1 MSTERKPKVHRTKEE
16 KLLILKEGSANGVA
30 ATCCK
35 YGIYEASYYQWK
47 NKFQEIGDAGL
58 QHGMTKEHLKEIK
71 RLQKENQQLKDLLIK
86 EQLES
91 QLKGELLKKKYARE
105 NAKKS

>member
-1 MSTERKPKVHRTKEE
+1 MSTERKPKVHRTKAE
-16 KLLILKEGSANGVA
+16 KLAILKEGEKNGIS
-30 ATCCK
+30 ATCRK

-47 NKFQEIGDAGL
+47 NNFHEKDNAGL
-58 QHGMTKEHLKEIK
+58 QGSMSKEHLKEIK
-71 RLQKENQQLKDLLIK
+71 RLQKENRQLKDLLIK

-105 NAKKS
+105 SAKKS

>member
-30 ATCCK
+30 ATCRK

-47 NKFQEIGDAGL
+47 NKFQEMGDAGL

>member
-1 MSTERKPKVHRTKEE
+1 MTPERKRKVHRTKAE
-16 KLLILKEGSANGVA
+16 KLQILKEGEEHGIK
-30 ATCCK
+30 ATCIK
-35 YGIYEASYYQWK
+35 HGIYEASFYQWR
-47 NKFQEIGDAGL
+47 NKFKEMGDAGL

-105 NAKKS
+105 NAKRS

>member
-1 MSTERKPKVHRTKEE
+1 MSTERKQKTRRTKEE
-16 KLLILKEGSANGVA
+16 KLQILKEGSANGVA
-30 ATCCK
+30 ATCRK

-47 NKFQEIGDAGL
+47 NKFNEMGDAGL

-86 EQLES
+86 EQLGS
-91 QLKGELLKKKYARE
+91 QLNRELVKKKFARE

>member
-1 MSTERKPKVHRTKEE
+1 MSTERKPKVHRTKAE
-16 KLLILKEGSANGVA
+16 KLQILKEGEKNGIA
-30 ATCCK
+30 LTCRK

-47 NKFQEIGDAGL
+47 NKLNEMGEAGL
-58 QHGMTKEHLKEIK
+58 RHGMTKEHLKEIK
-71 RLQKENQQLKDLLIK
+71 RLQKENQRLKDLLIT

-91 QLKGELLKKKYARE
+91 QLKGELLKKKFARE

>member
-1 MSTERKPKVHRTKEE
+1 MSEERKTKVHRTKEE
-16 KLLILKEGSANGVA
+16 KLKILKDGALSGVA
-30 ATCCK
+30 ATCKK

-47 NKFQEIGDAGL
+47 KKYDEMGDAGL

-91 QLKGELLKKKYARE
+91 QMKGELLKKKYAQANVRR
-105 NAKKS
+105 S